1 VKRSVLLLFPFLA
14 IVAAGGDGFVQN
26 HLNLLKQYAGCTSAA
41 ADKLWCKLT
50 GFTAAEKS
58 AAPNPGVYLGVTTF
72 VQTNGG
78 SAATLE
84 KFSRVSSLAVRK
96 SGNDVVG
103 LIATV
108 NPQNDTGKTEVARLL
123 PLVRQQIAGGS
134 KPEIKEPGLSGYISS
149 LPERAKYPLT
159 QHKNGFTLNGG
170 SKADLRR
177 IGGVWVSIE
186 VPQKNP
192 AGIWI
197 TVFAAR

>member
-1 VKRSVLLLFPFLA
+1 MKKSLLFLFPLLTAF
-14 IVAAGGDGFVQN
+14 AAGGEGFTQN
-26 HLNLLKQYAGCTSAA
+26 HLGLLKQYAGCTSAA
-41 ADKLWCKLT
+41 ADKLWCRFT

-78 SAATLE
+78 SAATLG

-96 SGNDVVG
+96 SGAESVA
-103 LIATV
+103 LIATI
-108 NPQNDTGKTEVARLL
+108 NPQNDTGKAEVARLL
-123 PLVRQQIAGGS
+123 PLVRKQIEGGA

-149 LPERAKYPLT
+149 LPERAKYPMV

-177 IGGVWVSIE
+177 VGGVWVSIE

-197 TVFAAR
+197 TVFAAN